1 MAGSTIYSGRFTDS
15 VTYDPEQRS
24 ALTACDGVLYY
35 SGSELGMEPVD
46 KNFSVYRSPATIS
59 NAAMRMRGIPLT
71 PEHVPL
77 DAPAPSD
84 GGFVADANMVD
95 VHEADTH
102 TTIAV
107 RGMLT
112 LSDAMRQLVE
122 SGRREM
128 SLGYNADLVP
138 HDVYDFE
145 QKDIQPH
152 HLATV
157 DEGRCGPMC
166 TFLDAKP
173 PTDDDDTTSEDDDMS
188 GKTKL
193 HKAFTDQ
200 DGSMNL
206 QQVVEMATALPDA
219 IREVPV
225 DQLSELMA
233 PIQAI
238 MEAAKGRGVEAEDA
252 GNGDEP
258 KPDDGNG
265 DTPAPMEDGKV
276 FADAVNKK
284 VQAQLA
290 DAVKRHTAV
299 VEKARNFLPADYAFA
314 DKSTEQVMRD
324 AVATKRNERFE
335 DGELSIAFKMLETPT
350 TDSAQTGPGRYAD
363 FADRASGSDKL
374 DFSGIAD
381 RDIGEA
387 AG

>member
-1 MAGSTIYSGRFTDS
+1 MSETKHYSGRFTDS
-15 VTYDPEQRS
+15 VTYDPEQRT
-24 ALTACDGVLYY
+24 ALTARDGVLYY
-35 SGSELGMEPVD
+35 SGAELGMEPAD

-71 PEHVPL
+71 PDHVPL
-77 DAPAPSD
+77 DSPAPSD
-84 GGFVADANMVD
+84 GGFVSEANMVD
-95 VHEADTH
+95 AHDGETH

-112 LSDAMRQLVE
+112 LSDSMRQLVE
-122 SGRREM
+122 SGRREL

-138 HDVYDFE
+138 HDTYDFE

-157 DEGRCGPMC
+157 DEARCGSMC

-173 PTDDDDTTSEDDDMS
+173 TDDDDPSEDNDMP

-193 HKAFTDQ
+193 HKNFLDAE
-200 DGSMNL
+200 GSMSL

-238 MEAAKGRGVEAEDA
+238 LEAAKGRGVEVEDE
-252 GNGDEP
+252 GDEP
-258 KPDDGNG
+258 KPDDDNG
-265 DTPAPMEDGKV
+265 DTPAGMEDGKV
-276 FADAVNKK
+276 FADEVNKK
-284 VQAQLA
+284 VRAQLA

-324 AVATKRNERFE
+324 AVATKRNEQFD
-335 DGELSIAFKMLETPT
+335 DGELSIAFKMLEVPT
-350 TDSAQTGPGRYAD
+350 ADSAAPASPYAD
-363 FADRASGSDKL
+363 FADRATGTGNGV
-374 DFSGIAD
+374 DFSTIAD